1 MAKKYS
7 SVRPKITSPFAQE
20 KQKSTASNRIFA
32 GNCAYCFRG
41 KYFLGNQSKAFVRLS
56 RLAFD
61 CWLVTQTKT
70 SKLL

>member
-7 SVRPKITSPFAQE
+7 PVCPKITSPSAEIQCSLE
-20 KQKSTASNRIFA
+20 SAYLPGIVLTVSVASIFS
-32 GNCAYCFRG
+32 R
-41 KYFLGNQSKAFVRLS
+41 NQSKAFVRLS

-61 CWLVTQTKT
+61 CWLVTQTKN